1 MCIIT
6 NLCNVFCSMWTTRPF
21 PNEFGHATVSTT
33 VCEYYTS
40 IYYSLIWLISL
51 VFIPSIMYIICFNT
65 NTALLLWPYIPL
77 YHIRICCEKFNQLKM
92 HTITW
97 WGSEK
102 EKFLPVPEWRPPE
115 LWPTVSSHTPT
126 HCWIMLIKIGL
137 PLFPI
142 NYHICIIWV
151 KRIKQFNAIHRTG
164 INTVVVCVSVGEG
177 EGLIIIYT
185 VSGRVTVYG
194 LFS

>member
-1 MCIIT
+1 MVFLLSHACTYSYARWEINQFKMRKT
-6 NLCNVFCSMWTTRPF
+6 RGERAKKKNV
-21 PNEFGHATVSTT
+21 
-33 VCEYYTS
+33 
-40 IYYSLIWLISL
+40 YSYK
-51 VFIPSIMYIICFNT
+51 P
-65 NTALLLWPYIPL
+65 A
-77 YHIRICCEKFNQLKM
+77 
-92 HTITW
+92 
-97 WGSEK
+97 
-102 EKFLPVPEWRPPE
+102 WRPPE
-115 LWPTVSSHTPT
+115 LWPTVSSHTHTCTPT

-151 KRIKQFNAIHRTG
+151 KRIKQFNAIYRAG
-164 INTVVVCVSVGEG
+164 ILYTVAVVGMSRGEG